1 LLTSKL
7 EVMGSSIS
15 DNYLLFDVLN
25 SLTSVYK
32 ERIGEREIPLHIEKL
47 IVKLS
52 LRLDKVLMKPEQ
64 SEHQDLGEEKPLTI
78 IEIKKKGQE

>member
-1 LLTSKL
+1 
-7 EVMGSSIS
+7 MGSIIS
-15 DNYLLFDVLN
+15 DNYLLIDILN

-47 IVKLS
+47 SVKLS
-52 LRLDKVLMKPEQ
+52 LRFERVLMKPEQ